1 MDNLIVIDH
10 VLGLVDKPSK
20 FSSFL
25 TVCRKFGYNCIYF
38 FYKIYP
44 EKTIWQM
51 IISRT
56 NVFNI
61 FPGSIL
67 LSSILKIITN
77 NCNRETISHTLP
89 REHWLNRLYF
99 EISNRN
105 EKVCLTINCRKLNFI
120 QPGKYSYFNHMKN
133 DKVFN
138 TFLAKRISSLNFSF
152 QMDNL
157 VDTSEKEEI
166 KLCKAVTELKDLAE
180 KKDKVTNSNE
190 LKERLNTS
198 IQETV
203 MEEEESDLDFFSD
216 NKASQKKKESL
227 ERQC

>member
-1 MDNLIVIDH
+1 
-10 VLGLVDKPSK
+10 
-20 FSSFL
+20 
-25 TVCRKFGYNCIYF
+25 
-38 FYKIYP
+38 
-44 EKTIWQM
+44 M
-51 IISRT
+51 IISKT
-56 NVFNI
+56 KVFNI

-77 NCNRETISHTLP
+77 NCNRETISYTLP

-190 LKERLNTS
+190 LKERLNIL

>member
-1 MDNLIVIDH
+1 
-10 VLGLVDKPSK
+10 
-20 FSSFL
+20 
-25 TVCRKFGYNCIYF
+25 
-38 FYKIYP
+38 
-44 EKTIWQM
+44 
-51 IISRT
+51 
-56 NVFNI
+56 
-61 FPGSIL
+61 
-67 LSSILKIITN
+67 
-77 NCNRETISHTLP
+77 
-89 REHWLNRLYF
+89 
-99 EISNRN
+99 
-105 EKVCLTINCRKLNFI
+105 
-120 QPGKYSYFNHMKN
+120 MKN

-166 KLCKAVTELKDLAE
+166 KLCKTVTELKDLAE

-190 LKERLNTS
+190 LKERLNTL